1 VTSVGMYEGSVMTK
15 ASGKLDLL
23 AKMLKVLKQDGHRI
37 LIFSQVGSDV
47 LSLRALQLGSCFCCV
62 ILHIVLVS
70 CVCQ

>member
-1 VTSVGMYEGSVMTK
+1 MTSVGMYEGSVMTK

-37 LIFSQVGSDV
+37 LIFSQVSSDV
-47 LSLRALQLGSCFCCV
+47 PRALQLGFCFYCV
-62 ILHIVLVS
+62 ILYIVLVS